1 MKVRKPKSQI
11 TIDKILTSAL
21 EEFSEKGFFGA
32 RIDSIAANAG
42 VNKRMIYEHFENKE
56 NLYKEVLTSVYEKCA
71 ESEREFFS
79 EDLRPQDAIRNV
91 VRIYFKFLY
100 DNPDFVRILMWENL
114 NNADSIPVQQLKSI
128 KAPAF
133 EYIKYQVNRGK
144 EQGIFKADVDN
155 GQIVVSLMN
164 FGFAYFT
171 NIHTLSLILEKDLGA
186 PEEVSKRAEFVCDI
200 LINYLTK

>member
-11 TIDKILTSAL
+11 TINKILTSAL

>member
-11 TIDKILTSAL
+11 TINKILTSAL

-79 EDLRPQDAIRNV
+79 EDFRPQDAIRNV

>member
-11 TIDKILTSAL
+11 TVNKILTSAL
-21 EEFSEKGFFGA
+21 EDFSEKGFFGA

-114 NNADSIPVQQLKSI
+114 NNADSIPVQKLKSI

-171 NIHTLSLILEKDLGA
+171 NIHTLSLILEKALGA

>member
-79 EDLRPQDAIRNV
+79 EDLWPQDAIRNV